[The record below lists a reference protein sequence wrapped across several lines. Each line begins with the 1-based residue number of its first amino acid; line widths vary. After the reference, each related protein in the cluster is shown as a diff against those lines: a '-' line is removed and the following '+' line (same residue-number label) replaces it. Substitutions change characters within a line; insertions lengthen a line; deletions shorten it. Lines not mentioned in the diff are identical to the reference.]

1 MNDNDLLHVHDGIRY
16 EVLRQ
21 RHVERAAECLCA
33 RFSAS
38 GPLASALGLSASELR
53 PVVEPVCE
61 QAARDELS
69 LVALSGSDGEVL
81 GCLVMLDYAVSVLAD
96 DADADAPSLPQAA
109 PLFAFLDQLRALAP
123 DLNHAMAGQ
132 IAHWAMAAVSREG
145 RGICTA
151 MLGLAQ
157 TRARE
162 RGFRSIV
169 AECTAAGS
177 QRVAAEKFKHVVRA
191 ELRYADFA
199 YGGEYPF
206 QRIREP
212 SSCLLTFGAL

>member
-1 MNDNDLLHVHDGIRY
+1 MSDDRLHVHDGIRY
-16 EVLRQ
+16 AVLRQ
-21 RHVERAAECLCA
+21 RHVKRAAECLCA

-81 GCLVMLDYAVSVLAD
+81 GCFVVLDYVVSVLAD
-96 DADADAPSLPQAA
+96 DADADAPSLPRAA

-123 DLNHAMAGQ
+123 ELSQAMSGQ
-132 IAHWAMAAVSREG
+132 IAHWAMAAVSRDG

-157 TRARE
+157 ARARE

-169 AECTAAGS
+169 AECTATGS
-177 QRVAAEKFKHVVRA
+177 QRVAVEKFKHAVRA

-206 QRIREP
+206 RRIREP
-212 SSCLLTFGAL
+212 SSCLLTIGAL